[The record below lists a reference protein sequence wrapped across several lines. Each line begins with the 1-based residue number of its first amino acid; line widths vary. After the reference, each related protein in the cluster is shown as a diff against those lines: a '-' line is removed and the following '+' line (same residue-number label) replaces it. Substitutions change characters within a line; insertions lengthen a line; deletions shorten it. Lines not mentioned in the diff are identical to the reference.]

1 MILLKVKD
9 GIQEGNQ
16 DFLLVLVAKDFPK
29 SDVVLYVCEFHIKQ
43 FVTKIQKPLGL
54 AAVFVRSTLNLVT
67 AFPNPKGSA
76 QPHNPSLK
84 RSSSGRRICQRR

>member
-54 AAVFVRSTLNLVT
+54 AAVPAAL
-67 AFPNPKGSA
+67 GSFFDPA
-76 QPHNPSLK
+76 PLQQDSMLKYKPSGLPP
-84 RSSSGRRICQRR
+84 

>member
-54 AAVFVRSTLNLVT
+54 AAVPAAL
-67 AFPNPKGSA
+67 GSFFDPA
-76 QPHNPSLK
+76 PLQQNSMLKYKPSGLPP
-84 RSSSGRRICQRR
+84 